1 MLRNVMTDKINH
13 FLRNTRAETHT
24 CRYNLRR
31 PIFSKEID
39 FVIKNFLSK
48 TKQNLQAQMALMLN
62 YFNHLNNIHLTQTL
76 LVSRVGQKTSQ
87 FLLCEPKTNPEAK
100 LLGHTIFN

>member
-1 MLRNVMTDKINH
+1 
-13 FLRNTRAETHT
+13 
-24 CRYNLRR
+24 
-31 PIFSKEID
+31 
-39 FVIKNFLSK
+39 
-48 TKQNLQAQMALMLN
+48 MALMLN

-76 LVSRVGQKTSQ
+76 LVSRVGQNTSQ